1 MPLVRFP
8 PISSLAMAHSCMKPS
23 KFVGFLNTGLA
34 EPGGIAVNKNQGRQK
49 P

>member
-1 MPLVRFP
+1 MPLVRVP
-8 PISSLAMAHSCMKPS
+8 PVSSLTMAHSCMKPA

-34 EPGGIAVNKNQGRQK
+34 EPGEIAVNMNQGRQE